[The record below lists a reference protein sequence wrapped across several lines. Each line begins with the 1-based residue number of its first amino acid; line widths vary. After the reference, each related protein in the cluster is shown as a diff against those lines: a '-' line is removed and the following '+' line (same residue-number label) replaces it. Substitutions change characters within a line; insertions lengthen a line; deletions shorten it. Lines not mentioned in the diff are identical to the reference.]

1 MHTSIRRVIF
11 ALSALFFIFS
21 STGLWSQSAGNA
33 GTVAG
38 TVTDATGAIV
48 PGATVSIENPVSGYS
63 RVTTT
68 DSSGHYQFTN
78 LPLNPYHVVVSLTGF
93 ASSTQD
99 VQVRSFV
106 PIAVKT
112 TLMVGSTSTV
122 VDVTGSDLVESDS
135 TFHTD
140 VDRGLFDKLPLESQ
154 SSSLSS
160 LVTLA
165 SPGVAA
171 DSNGLFHGLGDHAS
185 NSFSIDGQP
194 ITDQQSKVFSNQI
207 PSNSIQSIEVISGA
221 PPAEFGGK
229 TSLVIQ
235 VTTRSGLGV
244 RKPTGSVTTSYGTFG
259 SATAG
264 VDLSYGGEKW
274 GNFIEVDGLNTGRF
288 LDPPEF
294 TVFHD
299 KGNEANVFDR
309 IDRQLTPVDSIHLN
323 LNYSRSWFQTPN
335 AFDNLNVQNVI
346 SGGGGANPIFGN
358 VGNTDQRS
366 KIGTFDIA
374 PTYTRTIGGNSVFNF
389 GPYIRKDQYD
399 YYPSGNPLADL
410 GPPNLQNQTISQ
422 TRSLTNAGVHTDFSY
437 VKGINNIKVGAN
449 YSQTFLRESDTLGVV
464 SNTFNSPC
472 TDGAAN
478 PVNGFTD
485 PSQCAAAG
493 LFPNDGVLA
502 TTLGSGTTPFNPV
515 LLPFDLTRGGGQF
528 NFLGRTDVKE
538 LALYVEDQIKAGN
551 WLFNVGIRGDL
562 YNGLTV
568 ARQAEPRVGLAYS
581 VKPTNTVLRLSY
593 ARTLESPFNENL
605 VLSSEG
611 CGNAVL
617 SPLLLCTP
625 GVSGN
630 LQPGYRNEFHA
641 GLQQAFGK
649 NLVIS
654 GDYIWKYTHNAFDF
668 SVLGNTP
675 ITFPIDWHNSK
686 IPGFALRA
694 DVPNFHNLSA
704 FVVMSS
710 VAARFFPPQVAGAGA
725 TVGNGGFPFRI
736 DHDERYNQTTH
747 VQYQIP
753 GKHSPWVGFNWRF
766 DSGLTAGSV
775 PCYNVTDPNSLC
787 NPANGG
793 PSIMINGQPGI
804 NLSGLTPDQQFQA
817 GLTCNGVKATP
828 FVGIPGN
835 QCLASQLTSTLVS
848 IPAPGTENDDKN
860 PPRIQERSLFD
871 ASVGQDNLFN
881 GDKNKWSLRLTGV
894 NITNKYALYN
904 FLSTFSGTHY
914 VTPRALTAELGF
926 HF

>member
-11 ALSALFFIFS
+11 ALFAVFFAFS

-33 GTVAG
+33 GTVVG

-78 LPLNPYHVVVSLTGF
+78 LPLNPYHVVISLTGF

-106 PIAVKT
+106 PITVKT
-112 TLMVGSTSTV
+112 TLMVGATSTV
-122 VDVTGSDLVESDS
+122 VEVTGSDLVENDS

-160 LVTLA
+160 LVTLS

-235 VTTRSGLGV
+235 VTTRSGMGV

-259 SATAG
+259 SATG
-264 VDLSYGGEKW
+264 GIDLSYGGEKW

-299 KGNEANVFDR
+299 KGNEVNVFDR
-309 IDRQLTPVDSIHLN
+309 IDRQITAVDSIHLN

-346 SGGGGANPIFGN
+346 SGGGGANPVFGN

-374 PTYTRTIGGNSVFNF
+374 PTYTRTIGANSVFNF

-464 SNTFNSPC
+464 SNTFNAPC

-478 PVNGFTD
+478 PVNGFAD

-502 TTLGSGTTPFNPV
+502 TTLGSATTPFNPV

-528 NFLGRTDVKE
+528 NFVGRTDVKE

-593 ARTLESPFNENL
+593 ARTLETPFNENL

-753 GKHSPWVGFNWRF
+753 GKRSPWVGFNWRF

-793 PSIMINGQPGI
+793 PSITINGQPGI
-804 NLSGLTPDQQFQA
+804 DLSGLTPDQQFQA

-828 FVGIPGN
+828 FAGIPGN

-848 IPAPGTENDDKN
+848 IPAPGTENDDKH
-860 PPRIQERSLFD
+860 PPRIAERSLFD
-871 ASVGQDNLFN
+871 ASIGQDNLFS
-881 GDKNKWSLRLTGV
+881 GDKNKWSLRLTAV